1 MIQAGSKKGADAS
14 IIATMKIDRIIH
26 SRRKTFALVIEPDG
40 SLTVRAPRGASRL
53 QIERLVQAK
62 ADWIER
68 KQAWVKSHPAAPG
81 PKSYADG
88 ELFEYLGQP
97 IRLEIVD
104 AASPALR
111 LEGGRFLLARRFLP
125 QAQKVF
131 TAWYR
136 RQARQVIGERTR
148 RKAAELGLAYRSLRI
163 TSARTRWGSC
173 GARGTLN
180 FSWRLVM
187 APLPVIDYVIVHEL
201 VHLEIKN
208 HSPAFWQRV
217 ARLAPEYQQQRAWLK
232 ANGGR
237 LNL

>member
-1 MIQAGSKKGADAS
+1 
-14 IIATMKIDRIIH
+14 MKIDRILY

-40 SLTVRAPRGASRL
+40 SLTVRAPQRASRT
-53 QIERLVQAK
+53 QIEQLVQSK
-62 ADWIER
+62 AAWIER
-68 KQAWVKSHPAAPG
+68 KQAWVKSNPAEPG
-81 PKSYADG
+81 PKNYTDG
-88 ELFEYLGQP
+88 ELFEYLGEP
-97 IRLEIVD
+97 VRLEIVN

-111 LEGGRFLLARRFLP
+111 LEGGSFLLARRFLP
-125 QAQKVF
+125 QAQAVF
-131 TAWYR
+131 TRWYR

-148 RKAAELGLAYRSLRI
+148 RQAAELGLAYRSLRI

-208 HSPAFWQRV
+208 HSQAFWQRV
-217 ARLAPEYQQQRAWLK
+217 AQLKPDYSQQRAWLK
-232 ANGGR
+232 AHGR
-237 LNL
+237 RLSL